1 MENPIIKNATL
12 KLTNALKALKI
23 ANAEL
28 DNAVNLMADRNRKV
42 DVAIKANPHI
52 KDFTTKPVLTVVK
65 K

>member
-1 MENPIIKNATL
+1 MNNPIIKNAMI

-28 DNAVNLMADRNRKV
+28 DNAVNLMAERNRKI
-42 DVAIKANPHI
+42 DNAIKVNPHI
-52 KDFTTKPVLTVVK
+52 KDFTSKPILTVVK